1 MAKLLDNSLD
11 EQLYKESELFS
22 KKLNSSMHFNLDL
35 SGDLLD
41 FSWLDEIEKACP
53 FIDNV
58 VRRPKLTL
66 VREEITVKTEKSK
79 KVNVSSVKDLARH
92 TNYITKV
99 DTAKSE
105 VRPEKILDIRNEETY
120 NIYEN
125 RFLYTLINNLNRFLM
140 KKEDLLKNYEVEN
153 HKLLEYVGTTKTSN
167 ADVRIEVKLTST
179 ETPEEEGDKKLE
191 KTIEDV
197 KERVKQ
203 IRIYVNSWYKS
214 EMMKALEKANVPF
227 VLPPI
232 KKTNIF
238 LKNPN
243 FQVAMVLW
251 NYLQTYGTD
260 DEEQHKEVVDNSGD
274 GNVIK
279 FLDES
284 FMFDYFILNSVSQ
297 KKREQKEK
305 LCKVSVLMLTE
316 QLDKTLRFLNANG
329 YDLSEEELI
338 GKLTKQMRETKKA
351 RLVGA
356 EDVKKKF
363 ESAID
368 EYLERTQDYL

>member
-1 MAKLLDNSLD
+1 
-11 EQLYKESELFS
+11 
-22 KKLNSSMHFNLDL
+22 
-35 SGDLLD
+35 
-41 FSWLDEIEKACP
+41 
-53 FIDNV
+53 
-58 VRRPKLTL
+58 
-66 VREEITVKTEKSK
+66 
-79 KVNVSSVKDLARH
+79 
-92 TNYITKV
+92 
-99 DTAKSE
+99 
-105 VRPEKILDIRNEETY
+105 
-120 NIYEN
+120 
-125 RFLYTLINNLNRFLM
+125 M

-167 ADVRIEVKLTST
+167 SDVRIEVKLTSS
-179 ETPEEEGDKKLE
+179 ETPEGEGDKKLE